1 MIDKLNEKDKKAL
14 IVGGICLALY
24 ISIKFIAFPI
34 YSSGEEKRQQIENK
48 VFFIKKYY
56 EILNQKAFYEQ
67 KRKANESIKNAL
79 AKRFLNKEKPA
90 LAAAS
95 LQKILEG
102 YSKQSSVVIESA
114 RIEKPKY
121 ISGLLSVPVEI
132 SVRSDLKNLIRFLY
146 LIENHEKFMIVEEL
160 TIRRSNKSDPEELIS
175 KLLVLGFIKK
185 LEDKKAKKI

>member
-1 MIDKLNEKDKKAL
+1 MINNLSEKDKKAL
-14 IVGGICLALY
+14 IVGGVCLFIY
-24 ISIKFIAFPI
+24 ISIKFIISPI
-34 YSSGEEKRQQIENK
+34 YSSGEETRQQIENK

-67 KRKANESIKNAL
+67 KRKANETIKNAL

-102 YSKQSSVVIESA
+102 YSKQSSVAIESA

-132 SVRSDLKNLIRFLY
+132 SVRSDLKNLTRFLY
-146 LIENHEKFMIVEEL
+146 LIENHEKFMIIEEL
-160 TIRRSNKSDPEELIS
+160 SIRRSNNKDPEELKS

-185 LEDKKAKKI
+185 LEEKKAKKI

>member
-1 MIDKLNEKDKKAL
+1 MIEKLSEKDKKAL
-14 IVGGICLALY
+14 IIGTVCLVLY
-24 ISIKFIAFPI
+24 ISIKFIAYPI
-34 YSSGEEKRQQIENK
+34 YSSGDETRQQIENK

-56 EILNQKAFYEQ
+56 EILNQKEFYEQ
-67 KRKANESIKNAL
+67 KRKANESIRNTL
-79 AKRFLNKEKPA
+79 AKRFLDKEKPA

-102 YSKQSSVVIESA
+102 YSKQSSVGIESA

-121 ISGLLSVPVEI
+121 HSGLLSIPVEI
-132 SVRSDLKNLIRFLY
+132 SVRSNLKNLTRFLY

-160 TIRRSNKSDPEELIS
+160 TIRRSNKKDPEELQS

-185 LEDKKAKKI
+185 LEDKKTKKI

>member
-1 MIDKLNEKDKKAL
+1 MIEKLSEKDRKAL
-14 IVGGICLALY
+14 IIGTACLVLY
-24 ISIKFIAFPI
+24 ISIKFIALPI
-34 YSSGEEKRQQIENK
+34 YSSEDETRQQIENK

-79 AKRFLNKEKPA
+79 TKRFLNKKKPA

-102 YSKQSSVVIESA
+102 YSKQSSVTIESA

-121 ISGLLSVPVEI
+121 ISRLLSVPVEI
-132 SVRSDLKNLIRFLY
+132 SVQSNLKNLTRFLY

-160 TIRRSNKSDPEELIS
+160 TIRKSNKKDPEELKS

>member
-1 MIDKLNEKDKKAL
+1 MIEKLSEKDKKAL
-14 IVGGICLALY
+14 IVGGIGLILY
-24 ISIKFIAFPI
+24 ITIKLIAIPI
-34 YSSGEEKRQQIENK
+34 YSNGEETRQQIENK

-67 KRKANESIKNAL
+67 KRKSNKTIKNAL

-102 YSKQSSVVIESA
+102 YSRQSSVAIESA

-132 SVRSDLKNLIRFLY
+132 SVRSDLKNLTRFLY

-160 TIRRSNKSDPEELIS
+160 TIRRANKKDPEELQS

-185 LEDKKAKKI
+185 LEDKKVKKI

>member
-1 MIDKLNEKDKKAL
+1 MIDKLSEKDKKAL
-14 IVGGICLALY
+14 IFGGIVLAIY
-24 ISIKFIAFPI
+24 ISYKFIFDPI
-34 YSSGEEKRQQIENK
+34 YSSGAETRQQIENK

-67 KRKANESIKNAL
+67 KRKANEAIKNAL
-79 AKRFLNKEKPA
+79 AKRFLKKEKPA

-102 YSKQSSVVIESA
+102 YSKQSSVAIESA

-132 SVRSDLKNLIRFLY
+132 SVRSDLKNLTRFLY
-146 LIENHEKFMIVEEL
+146 LIENHEKFMLVEEL
-160 TIRRSNKSDPEELIS
+160 TIRRSNKKDPEELQS

-185 LEDKKAKKI
+185 LEDKKLKKI